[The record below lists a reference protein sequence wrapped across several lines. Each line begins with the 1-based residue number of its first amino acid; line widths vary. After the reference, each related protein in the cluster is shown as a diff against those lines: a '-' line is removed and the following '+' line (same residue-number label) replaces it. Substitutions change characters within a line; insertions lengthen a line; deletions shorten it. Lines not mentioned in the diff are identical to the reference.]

1 MIDGEGHFLS
11 LDEIIRMDWL
21 VENVVG
27 TIPHYVELSD
37 EGKATVD
44 IVGVERA
51 TEDR

>member
-1 MIDGEGHFLS
+1 
-11 LDEIIRMDWL
+11 MDWL

-27 TIPHYVELSD
+27 TIPSYEELSE

-44 IVGVERA
+44 IVGVERV

>member
-1 MIDGEGHFLS
+1 
-11 LDEIIRMDWL
+11 MDWL
-21 VENVVG
+21 VHNVVG
-27 TIPHYVELSD
+27 TIPTYEQLSD